1 MSATASKL
9 PASPKPLIA
18 DPDLCREL
26 EAILKPYSGAKLE
39 KAQAAIRQV
48 LASGVMGSFGAIL
61 AHYRAAILKAV
72 GQSDD

>member
-1 MSATASKL
+1 MTTTSKL

-18 DPDLCREL
+18 DPDLVREL
-26 EAILKPYSGAKLE
+26 EGILKPYTGAKLE

-48 LASGVMGSFGAIL
+48 LGSGVMGSFSTIV

-72 GQSDD
+72 GQSDE